1 MSIKKVCLLAL
12 ILVLSTTSCAKDWFT
27 SYNGNMPSNER
38 ISQLKLGDTK
48 EQVVR
53 TLGAPSSVVSF
64 DKNTWIYMSSSIKRV
79 AFMEPKEVNRD
90 ILTIEFNN
98 EGRISNIERLTKA
111 DGKEIAVSTDAT
123 KSQGHDV
130 GFFEKYFGGVG
141 GYSPFPVVDPRE
153 L

>member
-1 MSIKKVCLLAL
+1 MSTNKIFIMCVAFS
-12 ILVLSTTSCAKDWFT
+12 IVLSACSNDLFLTH
-27 SYNGNMPSNER
+27 NGNMPSNER
-38 ISQLKLGDTK
+38 ISQLKIGDTK

-64 DKNTWIYMSSSIKRV
+64 DKNTWIYMSSAIKRV
-79 AFMEPKEVNRD
+79 AFMEPKEVSRD

-98 EGRISNIERLTKA
+98 EGKISNIQRLSKA

-123 KSQGHDV
+123 KSQGHEP

-141 GYSPFPVVDPRE
+141 GYSPFPVVDPRQ

>member
-1 MSIKKVCLLAL
+1 M
-12 ILVLSTTSCAKDWFT
+12 
-27 SYNGNMPSNER
+27 
-38 ISQLKLGDTK
+38 
-48 EQVVR
+48 
-53 TLGAPSSVVSF
+53 
-64 DKNTWIYMSSSIKRV
+64 
-79 AFMEPKEVNRD
+79 
-90 ILTIEFNN
+90 TIEFNN

-123 KSQGHDV
+123 KAQGHDQ